1 MSIHPPVAAP
11 ASADILQRIVA
22 VKHQEVASARD
33 AVPLATLEAR
43 IRSLPAP
50 RDFVGA
56 LRTRVANALPA
67 VIAEVKKASPS
78 KGVLRDPFDP
88 AAIAQTYERHGAACL
103 SVLTDHSFFQGS
115 TEALKAARA
124 ACALP
129 VLRKDF
135 MVDPYQV
142 VEARA
147 MGADAILLIAACL
160 DDAQMA
166 ALEAQALDLGL
177 AVLVEVHDGAELDR
191 ALALRTPLLGI
202 NNRNLR
208 TFEVTLDTTLGL
220 LDRVPTDRLLI
231 TESGILA
238 AADVARMRSAGVHA
252 FLVGEAFMRAED
264 PGLALQALFG

>member
-88 AAIAQTYERHGAACL
+88 CL
-103 SVLTDHSFFQGS
+103 LYTSPSPRD
-115 TEALKAARA
+115 
-124 ACALP
+124 
-129 VLRKDF
+129 
-135 MVDPYQV
+135 
-142 VEARA
+142 
-147 MGADAILLIAACL
+147 
-160 DDAQMA
+160 
-166 ALEAQALDLGL
+166 
-177 AVLVEVHDGAELDR
+177 
-191 ALALRTPLLGI
+191 
-202 NNRNLR
+202 
-208 TFEVTLDTTLGL
+208 
-220 LDRVPTDRLLI
+220 
-231 TESGILA
+231 
-238 AADVARMRSAGVHA
+238 
-252 FLVGEAFMRAED
+252 
-264 PGLALQALFG
+264 